1 VPTHRLAFADRRMV
15 RVVEP
20 GAVELFVG
28 TSCADPVL
36 TAGVELTGP
45 VHEVTAADRRTV
57 RVEVVRHPAA
67 RA

>member
-1 VPTHRLAFADRRMV
+1 MV

-36 TAGVELTGP
+36 TASVELTGP
-45 VHEVTAADRRTV
+45 VHEVSVTDRRTV
-57 RVEVVRHPAA
+57 AVEVVPG
-67 RA
+67 

>member
-1 VPTHRLAFADRRMV
+1 MV

-36 TAGVELTGP
+36 TAGVQLTGP